1 MITNMFLHGLF
12 LLIAGISAG
21 LGGSIAGI
29 GSIYSYPALLIIG
42 LNPLDANVTNSVS
55 LTFVSIGAVIG
66 SKPEWLPKKKLL
78 MKMAPATFIGGICGA
93 LLLLNTPVTSLRIII
108 PYLLIFSSLAVLYP
122 RKSSSSE
129 VTRSKFVI
137 VTIIAGVIGIYSGY
151 FGAGS
156 GSMTIVIL
164 MQLLSLEIKVAQAMK
179 NLLIGVANGVAA
191 FAFIFSGHVHWL
203 VAIPLAIGCYIGGRT
218 GPFIVRRMNQKH
230 LKIITSISG
239 LVLATWLL
247 IRQ

>member
-1 MITNMFLHGLF
+1 MIPNMIGHGLF
-12 LLIAGISAG
+12 LLIAGICAG
-21 LGGSIAGI
+21 LGGSVAGI
-29 GSIYSYPALLIIG
+29 GSIYSYPALLLVG

-93 LLLLNTPVTSLRIII
+93 LLLLSTPVTSLKIII
-108 PYLLIFSSLAVLYP
+108 PYLLIFSSIAVLIP

-129 VTRSKFVI
+129 VTRKRYIFV
-137 VTIIAGVIGIYSGY
+137 TLIAGVIGIYCGY

-179 NLLIGVANGVAA
+179 NLLIGIANGVAA
-191 FAFIFSGHVHWL
+191 VAFIFSSHVHWL

-218 GPFIVRRMNQKH
+218 GPIIVRRMNQKY
-230 LKIITSISG
+230 LKIITAISG

-247 IRQ
+247 LR

>member
-1 MITNMFLHGLF
+1 MFLHGLF

-93 LLLLNTPVTSLRIII
+93 LLLLNTPVTSLRITI

-164 MQLLSLEIKVAQAMK
+164 MQLLSLEI
-179 NLLIGVANGVAA
+179 
-191 FAFIFSGHVHWL
+191 
-203 VAIPLAIGCYIGGRT
+203 
-218 GPFIVRRMNQKH
+218 
-230 LKIITSISG
+230 
-239 LVLATWLL
+239 
-247 IRQ
+247 